1 MMFRA
6 LLSVSFCMLLAG
18 SAIAQLASQTALVGT
33 VTDSS
38 GSVVP
43 GAVVV
48 AVNVGTQ
55 DTYETTTN
63 AQGQYNFQ
71 FVRTGKYEVTVTLP
85 GFRTFNVSGIEVANN
100 QVVRRDAVLQVGEV
114 AETLHVVADAIVL
127 DTDNATVSE
136 TLNQRLISEAPLGGG
151 RNVWALAGTTPG
163 VLGGTNSFTGAG
175 QRALQN
181 SLSLDGI
188 NAAANFTTQTSMRP
202 IADAVTEV
210 QVQTGSTSAEYG
222 SYLGVHVNVVT
233 KSGTNEPH
241 GSLFEFF
248 KDDALDARGYFENR
262 ANPPN
267 PRSYN
272 QFGFQTDG
280 PVVLPKLYDG
290 HNKTFFMMAY
300 EGIRDESQGTSIVS
314 VFTEKMRQGD
324 FSEFRGT
331 IRNPF
336 TGQVYPGNIVP
347 QSQLSPFAQRVLQY
361 IPLPNG
367 PGTAANFLAS
377 TTSTVRT
384 NQTLSRVDQNI
395 GNKVRLYVRHNWRDE
410 FSSGIDAIPVNS
422 TDTPQTDRNILVA
435 YTHTLTPNLVNDFR
449 IGHHTVEQGNLG
461 FFLNNNLLD
470 AGAKLGI
477 PGFDADVKYN
487 NPGLPIFSIT
497 GFSGVQSGNAN
508 WTQGDSTFQMSN
520 VLAYTRGAH
529 NIRTGFD
536 LRRLGTERGTFNER
550 RGMFIFNG
558 QMTGYA
564 PADFMLGIPRQVN
577 TPADKVINDIIGWR
591 NGFFVNDTWQTTRN
605 LTLNLGLRYELQLV
619 PYTVNGN
626 ASILNADQ
634 TAIIP
639 DKPTPGFK
647 FHAANLKDFAP
658 RFGLAYRAREK
669 TVLRAGFGIYYNPNH
684 FNNFTLLTNN
694 PPFTNVFVFISEPT
708 SPTLTLENP
717 FGQAG
722 PAAKPNIITPA
733 WDLPSARKDQWSLDV
748 QRELWE
754 RGVLDIEYVGSHTR
768 NLDRSFFNNTP
779 KPGPGPVASRR
790 PNQLFGEI
798 RTFQNDMIANYHAV
812 SFILR
817 QRVSHGLQAIAHY
830 TWSRTRDQTDHS
842 NNNDGRATQDPY
854 NPMADYGPAYWDV
867 PHRFVASYVYELPFF
882 TTSAQPILKHVVGG
896 WQVSGITTIESG
908 RPFDVRIGQDIA
920 NTGSM
925 PQRPDLVGPA
935 TNRCGEV
942 LVNCI
947 SADAFR
953 MPAPYTFGNTPRN
966 ILRGPGRVTVDMS
979 LAKNVSLPGR
989 TQLQFRAEAFNLFN
1003 RPNFNNPNA
1012 TFGTANFGRITSSQS
1027 MRQMQLGAKILF

>member
-1 MMFRA
+1 
-6 LLSVSFCMLLAG
+6 VLLAG
-18 SAIAQLASQTALVGT
+18 SAFAQLGSQTALVGT
-33 VTDSS
+33 VIDSS

-43 GAVVV
+43 GASVR

-55 DTYETTTN
+55 DTYETVTN

-71 FVRTGKYEVTVTLP
+71 SVRTGKYEITVTLA
-85 GFRTFNVSGIEVANN
+85 GFQTFQVTGVEVGNN
-100 QVVRRDAVLQVGEV
+100 QVVRRDAKLQIGDLT
-114 AETLHVVADAIVL
+114 ETLQVVADAIVL
-127 DTDNATVSE
+127 NTDNATVSE
-136 TLNQRLISEAPLGGG
+136 TLNERLISEAPLSNG

-181 SLSLDGI
+181 SLTLDGI
-188 NAAANFTTQTSMRP
+188 NAAANFTTQTTMRP

-233 KSGTNEPH
+233 KSGTNQLH

-248 KDDALDARGYFENR
+248 KDDALDARGYFEDR
-262 ANPPN
+262 SAPPN
-267 PRSYN
+267 PRRYN

-280 PVVLPKLYDG
+280 PVVLPKIYNGL
-290 HNKTFFMMAY
+290 NKTFFMTAY

-314 VFTEKMRQGD
+314 VFTEKMRRGD
-324 FSEFRGT
+324 FSEFNGT
-331 IRNPF
+331 IRNPI

-347 QSQLSPFAQRVLQY
+347 LPQLSPHALRVLDY
-361 IPLPNG
+361 IPLPNRA
-367 PGTAANFLAS
+367 GTAANLVAN
-377 TTSTVRT
+377 TTSSNTT
-384 NQTLSRVDQNI
+384 NQLLTRVDQNI
-395 GNKVRLYVRHNWRDE
+395 GNKVRLYVRYNWRDE
-410 FSSGIDAIPVNS
+410 TSTGLGAIPVNS
-422 TDTPQTDRNILVA
+422 TDNPQTDHNTLVA
-435 YTHTLTPNLVNDFR
+435 YTHTFTPNMVNDFR
-449 IGHHTVEQGNLG
+449 VGQHSVEQGNLG
-461 FFLNNNLLD
+461 YFLNNNLTD

-477 PGFDADVKYN
+477 PGFDGDVKYN

-520 VLAYTRGAH
+520 VLGYIRGSH

-536 LRRLGTERGTFNER
+536 MRKLGTERGTFNER

-577 TPADKVINDIIGWR
+577 TPADRIINDIVGWR
-591 NGFFVNDTWQTTRN
+591 NGFFVNDTWQATRD
-605 LTLNLGLRYELQLV
+605 LTLNLGLRYELQRV
-619 PYTVNGN
+619 PYTINGN
-626 ASILNADQ
+626 ASMLNEDQ
-634 TAIIP
+634 TALIP
-639 DKPTPGFK
+639 SQPTPGFK
-647 FHAANLKDFAP
+647 FHKANNKDFAP
-658 RFGLAYRAREK
+658 RFGLAYRATEK

-694 PPFTNVFVFISEPT
+694 PPFTNVFVFISQPT
-708 SPTLTLENP
+708 NPTLTLDNP
-717 FGQAG
+717 MGQAG
-722 PAAKPNIITPA
+722 PTAKPNIITPA
-733 WDLPSARKDQWSLDV
+733 WNLPSARKDQWSIDL
-748 QRELWE
+748 QRELWD
-754 RGVLDIEYVGSHTR
+754 RGVLDVQYVGSNTK

-779 KPGPGPVASRR
+779 LPGPGAVADRR
-790 PNQLFGEI
+790 PNQQFGEI
-798 RTFQNDMIANYHAV
+798 RTFQNDMIADYDAV

-817 QRVSHGLQAIAHY
+817 QRMSAGLQATAHY

-867 PHRFVASYVYELPFF
+867 PHRFVASYVYEVPFLRESQNPF
-882 TTSAQPILKHVVGG
+882 LKYVIAG

-908 RPFDVRIGQDIA
+908 RPFDVRIGQDVA
-920 NTGSM
+920 NTGHA
-925 PQRPDLVGPA
+925 PQRPDMISTP
-935 TNRCGEV
+935 TNNCGEV

-953 MPAPYTFGNTPRN
+953 MPAPFTYGNTPRN
-966 ILRGPGRVTVDMS
+966 ILRGPGRVVTDLS
-979 LAKNVSLPGR
+979 LAKTVPLAGR
-989 TQLQFRAEAFNLFN
+989 MQFQIRAEAFNLFN
-1003 RPNFNNPNA
+1003 RANFNNPNA
-1012 TFGTANFGRITSSQS
+1012 TFGTANFGRITSAQS
-1027 MRQMQLGAKILF
+1027 MRQMQVGAKILF